1 LYWAVKNSKKQG
13 ISYLYSMNQLL
24 LIFIGGGLGSLTRFS
39 LSKFIQE
46 NMDKTFPFGT
56 LGVNV
61 LASIVLGIFV
71 GMVEVKSL
79 SNPNYKALIA
89 IGFCGGFSTFST
101 FSNDTL
107 QLIQNNRMLE
117 ALMNILLNVTL
128 CILATFGGITLAK
141 I

>member
-1 LYWAVKNSKKQG
+1 
-13 ISYLYSMNQLL
+13 MNQSL

-46 NMDKTFPFGT
+46 HIDKTFPFGT
-56 LGVNV
+56 LSVNV
-61 LASIVLGIFV
+61 LASIILGIFV
-71 GMVEVKSL
+71 GLVEAKSL
-79 SNPNYKALIA
+79 TNLNYKALIA

-107 QLIQNNRMLE
+107 ELIQNNRILE
-117 ALMNILLNVTL
+117 ALTNILLNVIL
-128 CILATFGGITLAK
+128 CILATFGGLTLAK

>member
-1 LYWAVKNSKKQG
+1 V
-13 ISYLYSMNQLL
+13 
-24 LIFIGGGLGSLTRFS
+24 GGGFGSLTRFL

-46 NMDKTFPFGT
+46 NIDKTFPLGT
-56 LGVNV
+56 LGVNIV
-61 LASIVLGIFV
+61 ASIILGIFV

-79 SNPNYKALIA
+79 TNPNYKALIA

-107 QLIQNNRMLE
+107 QLIQNNRILE
-117 ALMNILLNVTL
+117 ASMNILLNVIL

>member
-1 LYWAVKNSKKQG
+1 
-13 ISYLYSMNQLL
+13 MNQLL
-24 LIFIGGGLGSLTRFS
+24 LIFVGGGLGSVFRFVLGKS
-39 LSKFIQE
+39 IQAQFLR
-46 NMDKTFPFGT
+46 TFPFGT

-61 LASIVLGIFV
+61 LASLILGLLV
-71 GMVEVKSL
+71 GMFEAKML
-79 SNPNYKALIA
+79 TNSNYRTFIA

-107 QLIQNNRMLE
+107 QLIQNNRLAE
-117 ALMNILLNVTL
+117 ALLNILLNVVL

>member
-1 LYWAVKNSKKQG
+1 MVKNLKKQG
-13 ISYLYSMNQLL
+13 IPYLCNMNQLL

-39 LSKFIQE
+39 LGKFIQE
-46 NMDKTFPFGT
+46 NIDKTFPFGT
-56 LGVNV
+56 LGVNI
-61 LASIVLGIFV
+61 LASIILGIFV

-79 SNPNYKALIA
+79 TNPNYKSLIA

-117 ALMNILLNVTL
+117 AIMNILLNVIL
-128 CILATFGGITLAK
+128 CILATFGGIALAK

>member
-1 LYWAVKNSKKQG
+1 
-13 ISYLYSMNQLL
+13 MNQLM

-46 NMDKTFPFGT
+46 NIDKTFPFGT
-56 LGVNV
+56 LGVNI

-79 SNPNYKALIA
+79 TNPNYKALIA

>member
-1 LYWAVKNSKKQG
+1 
-13 ISYLYSMNQLL
+13 MNQLL
-24 LIFIGGGLGSLTRFS
+24 LIFIGGGLGSLTRFL

-46 NMDKTFPFGT
+46 NIDKSFPFGT

-71 GMVEVKSL
+71 GMVDIKSL
-79 SNPNYKALIA
+79 TNPNYKALIA

>member
-1 LYWAVKNSKKQG
+1 
-13 ISYLYSMNQLL
+13 MNQLL

-46 NMDKTFPFGT
+46 NIDKAFPFGT
-56 LGVNV
+56 LGVNM
-61 LASIVLGIFV
+61 LASLILGILV
-71 GMVEVKSL
+71 GMFETKTL
-79 SNPNYKALIA
+79 INPNYRTFIA

-107 QLIQNNRMLE
+107 QLIQNNRLPE
-117 ALMNILLNVTL
+117 ALLNVLLNVVL
-128 CILATFGGITLAK
+128 CILATFGGLTLAK

>member
-1 LYWAVKNSKKQG
+1 
-13 ISYLYSMNQLL
+13 MNQLL

-46 NMDKTFPFGT
+46 NIDKTFPFGT

-61 LASIVLGIFV
+61 LASIILGIFV
-71 GMVEVKSL
+71 GMVEIKSL
-79 SNPNYKALIA
+79 ANPNYKALIA

-101 FSNDTL
+101 FSNETL
-107 QLIQNNRMLE
+107 QLIQNNRILE
-117 ALMNILLNVTL
+117 ALMNILLNVIL

>member
-1 LYWAVKNSKKQG
+1 MFKNPTKQ
-13 ISYLYSMNQLL
+13 SFHYLCGMNQLL
-24 LIFIGGGLGSLTRFS
+24 LIFIGGGLGSLIRFS

-46 NMDKTFPFGT
+46 NTDKTFPFGT

-61 LASIVLGIFV
+61 LASIILGIFV

-79 SNPNYKALIA
+79 TNLNYKALIT

-107 QLIQNNRMLE
+107 QLIQNNRILE
-117 ALMNILLNVTL
+117 ALMNILLNVIL